1 MAKSPRIGD
10 VEMEILQIV
19 WSRGEATVQEVL
31 DEILRK
37 RRVAY
42 TSVMTMMR
50 NLSDKGLLKHR
61 SQGRS
66 YVYSAAVNPRTIK
79 RRLLHDTVN
88 KVFGG
93 SPVDLIQNLVE
104 TEKLSDEEVREL
116 KRIIREL

>member
-1 MAKSPRIGD
+1 
-10 VEMEILQIV
+10 MEILQIV

-31 DEILRK
+31 DQILRK

-61 SQGRS
+61 TEGRS

-79 RRLLHDTVN
+79 MPSELSCAVLL
-88 KVFGG
+88 
-93 SPVDLIQNLVE
+93 
-104 TEKLSDEEVREL
+104 
-116 KRIIREL
+116 